1 MRQPGKSRNY
11 YLGTMTEPGVAGS
24 PWREVGGVRETAGL
38 SKTDAET
45 GYCHHALS
53 YGDHEEFIAMTLD
66 FVEDAVQLA
75 EPILIALSGAKNSE
89 LRSKIDGAP
98 GEVHFADIEPI
109 SRNPARIIPT
119 WQRFLSQYPPET
131 RLRGVGEPIVP
142 GQDAAVRAECQ
153 RHEALLNLAFFGRNF
168 WLLCL
173 YGAAV
178 LTSDVV
184 DEARRSHPVVWE
196 HGCSLQ
202 TEEFPGLDA
211 FAAPCLDPLPA
222 PPDWAATLEFHTGD
236 LRDVREFVARYGVMA
251 GLDREKIDDL
261 VLAANEIATN
271 SIRHGGERGTV
282 RVWKDTRWFVCE
294 FEDDGTIENPLIGR
308 VQPTLTDDGGRG
320 LWIANQICDL
330 VQIRTTGMT
339 GVVRL
344 RLCTD

>member
-1 MRQPGKSRNY
+1 MRQLGNPRNY
-11 YLGTMTEPGVAGS
+11 WLGDMTEPGVAGL
-24 PWREVGGVRETAGL
+24 PWREVGGMRDTAGL

-45 GYCHHALS
+45 GYCHHGLF
-53 YGDHEEFIAMTLD
+53 YGNDEEFMAMTLG
-66 FVEDAVQLA
+66 FVEGAIQLA
-75 EPILIALSGAKNSE
+75 EPILIALSAAKNSE
-89 LRSKIDGAP
+89 LRSKMDGAP
-98 GEVHFADIEPI
+98 GEVHFADIEPT

-119 WQRFLSQYPPET
+119 WQRFLSHYPPET

-153 RHEALLNLAFFGRNF
+153 RHEALLNLAFLGSNF

-178 LTSDVV
+178 LGSDAV

-196 HGCSLQ
+196 HGGTLQ
-202 TEEFPGLDA
+202 TEEFLGLDA

-222 PPDWAATLEFHTGD
+222 PPDSAATLEFHTGD
-236 LRDVREFVARYGVMA
+236 LRDVREFVARYGAIA

-282 RVWKDTRWFVCE
+282 RAWKDTGWFVCE
-294 FEDDGTIENPLIGR
+294 FEDDGIIENPLIGR
-308 VQPTLTDDGGRG
+308 VQPALTDDAGRG

-330 VQIRTTGMT
+330 VQIRTTGAT

-344 RLCTD
+344 RLWTD